1 MTNLLTELL
10 NAGLIEKLDGDDGR
24 FSKIE
29 QAAKVIAQELREQPP
44 QLIRAILA
52 GLDPDIADDDPIIVR
67 AEQALTEEWKSV
79 RGIFPDGLV
88 NMLRAILL
96 DACNQ
101 VAEEE
106 SNAAILWL
114 TAADTLPLL
123 RLGREEVVVR
133 KMLEA
138 WARSAE
144 QKALAGHA
152 LTSAE
157 AEQVLGVD
165 LKFSKTTSLES
176 PKVDRAALLTKIEGA
191 SGPHNQQSQTAPN
204 PNPHW
209 PNSAQ
214 NWSWQF
220 APRMQQLLADE
231 LDTLATKFSQSQ
243 LVEIK
248 EVQTYFTKLTK
259 TVNESL
265 VAQQRKAQ
273 EAWQAEQIRLNSL
286 WWSEALYSTSLRCS
300 YRELTPVIATVAM
313 AVDLLNEVAKP
324 AAASVGYL
332 LAEAVN
338 RRSDASFN
346 QKLTL
351 QALLEALG
359 SGRSRLAG
367 EWLEALDVPTET
379 GRISLRDGVV
389 LVLAGKAHDVA
400 TTLKRMGASGDFE
413 MSLPEFA
420 HALFRQEQAVQLT
433 GVPNE

>member
-191 SGPHNQQSQTAPN
+191 SGPHNEQSQTAPN

-351 QALLEALG
+351 QALLEALAVG
-359 SGRSRLAG
+359 APGLLANG
-367 EWLEALDVPTET
+367 WRHLMCQPKL
-379 GRISLRDGVV
+379 GV
-389 LVLAGKAHDVA
+389 
-400 TTLKRMGASGDFE
+400 
-413 MSLPEFA
+413 
-420 HALFRQEQAVQLT
+420 
-433 GVPNE
+433 

>member
-1 MTNLLTELL
+1 
-10 NAGLIEKLDGDDGR
+10 
-24 FSKIE
+24 
-29 QAAKVIAQELREQPP
+29 
-44 QLIRAILA
+44 
-52 GLDPDIADDDPIIVR
+52 
-67 AEQALTEEWKSV
+67 
-79 RGIFPDGLV
+79 
-88 NMLRAILL
+88 
-96 DACNQ
+96 
-101 VAEEE
+101 
-106 SNAAILWL
+106 
-114 TAADTLPLL
+114 
-123 RLGREEVVVR
+123 
-133 KMLEA
+133 
-138 WARSAE
+138 
-144 QKALAGHA
+144 
-152 LTSAE
+152 
-157 AEQVLGVD
+157 
-165 LKFSKTTSLES
+165 
-176 PKVDRAALLTKIEGA
+176 
-191 SGPHNQQSQTAPN
+191 
-204 PNPHW
+204 
-209 PNSAQ
+209 
-214 NWSWQF
+214 
-220 APRMQQLLADE
+220 MQQLLADE

>member
-29 QAAKVIAQELREQPP
+29 QAAKVIAQELREQPS

-67 AEQALTEEWKSV
+67 AEQALVAEWKSV
-79 RGIFPDGLV
+79 RTVFPDGLV

-106 SNAAILWL
+106 NNAAILWL

-123 RLGREEVVVR
+123 RLGREEAVVR

-138 WARSAE
+138 WAASAE
-144 QKALAGHA
+144 QKALTGLA
-152 LTSAE
+152 LAADD
-157 AEQVLGVD
+157 AEQVTLGE
-165 LKFSKTTSLES
+165 LKFPKATKLES
-176 PKVDRAALLTKIEGA
+176 PKVDRAALLPKA
-191 SGPHNQQSQTAPN
+191 SAAFPLINTNYGPAVHHTNF
-204 PNPHW
+204 
-209 PNSAQ
+209 AQ
-214 NWSWQF
+214 GMSTF
-220 APRMQQLLADE
+220 LSDE
-231 LDTLATKFSQSQ
+231 LDALATKLSKSESEAGTQIHAH
-243 LVEIK
+243 V
-248 EVQTYFTKLTK
+248 TKLAEV
-259 TVNESL
+259 VNESL
-265 VAQQRKAQ
+265 AAQQRWVQ
-273 EAWQAEQIRLNSL
+273 NTRQADQIRLNSL
-286 WWSEALYSTSLRCS
+286 WWSEALYSSSLRCS
-300 YRELTPVIATVAM
+300 YRELAPVIATVAM
-313 AVDLLNEVAKP
+313 AVDLLNEVAQP
-324 AAASVGYL
+324 ATASVGYL

-338 RRSDASFN
+338 RLPNANFN

-351 QALLEALG
+351 LVLLEALS
-359 SGRSRLAG
+359 SGRPRLSG
-367 EWLEALDVPTET
+367 EWLEALNSPAEV

-389 LVLAGKAHDVA
+389 LVLTGKAHDVV

-420 HALFRQEQAVQLT
+420 HALFRQEQAVQLA
-433 GVPNE
+433 GASHE

>member
-114 TAADTLPLL
+114 TAAETLPLL